1 MAQLISYGTTFKILA
16 NPANTS
22 AAPTQQD
29 TVQTSS
35 LVTVGECT
43 SLSFDGVA
51 QSTIETTSLASAVK
65 IFQAGLLD
73 PGSISAEVNYDSDDA
88 GILVLQTA
96 LTSRLKQSYEI
107 FFGGSGYQS
116 TKITGIGIVTSLS
129 IKAGLDAVMTA
140 SFTIKCSG
148 VYTIT
153 PTT

>member
-1 MAQLISYGTTFKILA
+1 MAQLVSFGTTFKILA
-16 NPANTS
+16 NPANTT

-35 LVTVGECT
+35 LLTVGECT

-73 PGSISAEVNYDSDDA
+73 PGSISAEVNYDSDDT
-88 GILVLQTA
+88 GILALQLA
-96 LTSRLKQSYEI
+96 LTTRLKQSYEI

-148 VYTIT
+148 AYTIT
-153 PTT
+153 PTS